1 MNNKFQILFSNLI
14 ENLKEDVSTTSAF
27 GTPQA
32 GYEISNPTSINP
44 NKGYT
49 DNIMAAMSVTSTKR
63 KKPKMIRRK
72 LQRKTL

>member
-1 MNNKFQILFSNLI
+1 MISKFQILFSNLI
-14 ENLKEDVSTTSAF
+14 KTLKEDVSTTSAF

-49 DNIMAAMSVTSTKR
+49 DNIMAAMSVTSKR

-72 LQRKTL
+72 LLRKSL